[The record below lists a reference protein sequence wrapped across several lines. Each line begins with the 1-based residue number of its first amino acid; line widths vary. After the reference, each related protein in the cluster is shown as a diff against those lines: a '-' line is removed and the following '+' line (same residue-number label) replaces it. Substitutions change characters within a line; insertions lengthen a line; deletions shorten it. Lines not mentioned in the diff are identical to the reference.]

1 MPNNFLHIGLIKLI
15 LPNAKIID
23 ARRSPMACCFSGFK
37 QLFAE
42 GQDFSY
48 NLEDIGRYYQAYLKL
63 MSHWEDVLPGFVL
76 TVNHED
82 VVNDLETQVRRMLNF
97 IGLEFE
103 QSCVDFHKTK
113 RNIKTPSSEQVRQPI
128 YKSAVE
134 QWRNFEPHLG
144 PLKKVLEID

>member
-1 MPNNFLHIGLIKLI
+1 
-15 LPNAKIID
+15 
-23 ARRSPMACCFSGFK
+23 
-37 QLFAE
+37 
-42 GQDFSY
+42 
-48 NLEDIGRYYQAYLKL
+48 
-63 MSHWEDVLPGFVL
+63 
-76 TVNHED
+76 
-82 VVNDLETQVRRMLNF
+82 MLNF